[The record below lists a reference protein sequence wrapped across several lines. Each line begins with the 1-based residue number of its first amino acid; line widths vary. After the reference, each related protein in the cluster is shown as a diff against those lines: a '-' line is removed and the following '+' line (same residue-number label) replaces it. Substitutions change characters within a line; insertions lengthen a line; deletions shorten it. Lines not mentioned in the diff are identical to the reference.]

1 MRLSKPAFWITKD
14 AVIYDTS
21 SGFGWRHKTK
31 WRLLNPARAL
41 PLNFNADTSS
51 KTYNFFRYSTVSNL
65 RDYRLLVSSI

>member
-51 KTYNFFRYSTVSNL
+51 KRYHFLHYSTISNL
-65 RDYRLLVSSI
+65 RDYRLLDS

>member
-21 SGFGWRHKTK
+21 SGFGWRHKTM

-51 KTYNFFRYSTVSNL
+51 KRYHFLHYSTISNL
-65 RDYRLLVSSI
+65 RDYRLLDS